1 MMSETPSTFMPH
13 GQCFLWDPSVLWLN
27 VSSDVIITTAYYL
40 ISAALF
46 YFLHKRHDVPFRWMF
61 MLFGLFIFAC
71 GTTHLM
77 HVWTVWHPDYMGEGI
92 VKAGTALLSISTGLL
107 LVPLL
112 PRAMALR
119 TPQELETLN
128 ASLREVLCERQKAVE
143 NLQSSEAMLIRRSEE
158 LIQQRHR
165 LREMASQLTLIEQR
179 ERRRLATDLHDYLAQ
194 MLVVC
199 RLKVSRAK
207 KALTPPLVV
216 LLDELNTDL
225 DQCLQYTRTLVRE
238 LYPTALYQ
246 TGLVGA
252 LQQLALEFEKYDLHI
267 TVVAEESHIPL
278 TVC

>member
-1 MMSETPSTFMPH
+1 MMSETPSTFLPH

-46 YFLHKRHDVPFRWMF
+46 YFLYKRHDVPFRWMF

-77 HVWTVWHPDYMGEGI
+77 HVWTVWHPDYRGEGI

-119 TPQELETLN
+119 TPQELEALN

-207 KALTPPLVV
+207 RALTP
-216 LLDELNTDL
+216 
-225 DQCLQYTRTLVRE
+225 R
-238 LYPTALYQ
+238 
-246 TGLVGA
+246 
-252 LQQLALEFEKYDLHI
+252 
-267 TVVAEESHIPL
+267 
-278 TVC
+278 